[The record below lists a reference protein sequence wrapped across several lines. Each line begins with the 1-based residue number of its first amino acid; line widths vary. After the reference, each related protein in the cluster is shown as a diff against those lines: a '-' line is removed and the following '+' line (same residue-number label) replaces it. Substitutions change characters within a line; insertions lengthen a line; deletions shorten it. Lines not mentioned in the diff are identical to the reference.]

1 MKPTTNKRITRHR
14 RIRGKLSGTPERPRL
29 SIYRSNQHLYLQ
41 VIDDEQGKT
50 LVGLGDYP
58 KKGEKKKTIS
68 GTKTERAKALGLEI
82 AKLAVAKKIKKV
94 VFDRG
99 GFTYHG
105 SIKAAAEGAR
115 EGGLEF

>member
-1 MKPTTNKRITRHR
+1 MKSISTNKRIIRHKSL
-14 RIRGKLSGTPERPRL
+14 RGKVSGTPERPRL

-41 VIDDEQGKT
+41 IIDDEKGKT
-50 LVGLGDYP
+50 LIGLGDYP
-58 KKGEKKKTIS
+58 KKGEKKVV

-105 SIKAAAEGAR
+105 NIQAAAEGAR

>member
-1 MKPTTNKRITRHR
+1 MKSISTNKRIIRHKR
-14 RIRGKLSGTPERPRL
+14 LRGKVSGTPERPRL

-58 KKGEKKKTIS
+58 KKGEKKKIV
-68 GTKTERAKALGLEI
+68 GTKTERAKALGMEI
-82 AKLAVAKKIKKV
+82 AKLAIAKKIKKV

-105 SIKAAAEGAR
+105 NIKAAAEGAR